1 MEYLLVHKMMGP
13 LPVEVQRKIVEVTKR
28 RKEIASGAKEIC
40 SYKPIGQAGAICI
53 WEAPS
58 IAALQPLL
66 DQLSNLGVLTEIT
79 PLEKSDTALEKWEKA
94 LEHMCKK

>member
-13 LPVEVQRKIVEVTKR
+13 LPIEIQKMIVEVSKK

-40 SYKPIGQAGAICI
+40 SYKPVGQAGAICI
-53 WEAPS
+53 WEAPN
-58 IAALQPLL
+58 IEALKPLL

-79 PLEKSDTALEKWEKA
+79 PLEKGDIALKNWEKA
-94 LEHMCKK
+94 LEQMSRK